1 MIMGDMNMRN
11 NKTLGIIMTI
21 ILAATAS
28 WITVTVWAIA
38 KIAITF
44 IPH

>member
-11 NKTLGIIMTI
+11 NKTLGVVMAIV
-21 ILAATAS
+21 LAATAS
-28 WITVTVWAIA
+28 WITVTIWAIV
-38 KIAITF
+38 KIAIAF

>member
-1 MIMGDMNMRN
+1 MKN
-11 NKTLGIIMTI
+11 NKALRIVMTI

-28 WITVTVWAIA
+28 WITVTIWAIA

>member
-11 NKTLGIIMTI
+11 NKTLEIVTTI
-21 ILAATAS
+21 VLIAAAS
-28 WITVTVWAIA
+28 WITVTVWAIV
-38 KIAITF
+38 KIAIAF